1 MNLHRLDLVSLAL
14 FVRVIRTGSI
24 SKGAELAH
32 LALAA
37 ASRRMADLELA
48 VGSVLLE
55 RHSRGVRATAAG
67 EALFAHAQRILGDV
81 DRLAA
86 DLSDHARGV
95 VGVVRLWANT
105 SAVTQ
110 FLPAELASF
119 SARHP
124 RVRIEL
130 HEHDSSEVV
139 MATLDGRAEIGIFA
153 ERIDPLGLHTR
164 PYRRDRLVLVVPK
177 GHALARRRRVAL
189 EELAGHDFVSLSQG
203 TSLAQRLA
211 AEAGALGAALRVRV
225 HVRSFDAMCQMVAA
239 GLGIAVLPLDAVQPH
254 VRSMGLVR
262 VDLSGDWVQRQLLI
276 GTRDPDGLSRSARL
290 MLAHLL
296 EQKAASA

>member
-14 FVRVIRTGSI
+14 FVRIVRCGSI
-24 SKGAELAH
+24 SKGAEQSH

-37 ASRRMADLELA
+37 ASRRITDLEAA

-55 RHSRGVRATAAG
+55 RHSRGVLATAAG
-67 EALFAHAQRILGDV
+67 DALFAHAVRILGDI

-110 FLPAELASF
+110 FLPADLASF
-119 SARHP
+119 SAQQSRI
-124 RVRIEL
+124 RIEL

-139 MATLDGRAEIGIFA
+139 MAVLDGRAEIGIFA
-153 ERIDPLGLHTR
+153 DRTDPLGLHTVS
-164 PYRRDRLVLVVPK
+164 YRHDRLALVVPK
-177 GHALARRRRVAL
+177 GHSLARRKRVTL
-189 EELAGHDFVSLSQG
+189 DDLAGHELVSLSQG
-203 TSLAQRLA
+203 TSLAQRLQ
-211 AEAGALGAALRVRV
+211 AEANALGAALRVRV

-239 GLGIAVLPLDAVQPH
+239 GLGIAVLPLDAVRPH
-254 VRSMGLVR
+254 VKSMGLVQI
-262 VDLSGDWVQRQLLI
+262 DLVGDWVRRELLI
-276 GTRDPDGLSRSARL
+276 GVRDPQSLSRSARL
-290 MLAHLL
+290 MLSHL
-296 EQKAASA
+296 AASAA